1 MIVLNA
7 RDMKYYSTKV
17 YRYLLLFGA
26 MITLAACA
34 DIDLDDDDFVRKP
47 MSFTAGR
54 SFDPTRAVT
63 TNVQDDLFDDG
74 EEINVFIQGSID
86 GGNNWTEPIL
96 DHDGDEIGTSA
107 RPAVFVTAGLSGGIN
122 KLSPKIAS
130 TQPYYPVNPPEG
142 STSDVKAKIFAA
154 YPKSVTPLM
163 TTFTVQSDQSRVE
176 EDGYLSGYK
185 NSDLMLVTPFEHAK
199 NKQVINL
206 PFKHK
211 MTKLIVTAIPDGDVT
226 IDPEITIGSIMR
238 GVDIDVPNGDFA
250 YSATAP
256 TTIPL
261 RDEDDNDY
269 TKRKIKILN
278 GGAAVFPPQW
288 LEAGPEF
295 IMITGTVKL
304 KDNSGNPILD
314 DSGNPIWEPRT
325 AQFDILDKTFKEG
338 RVYKLNLHIGENDY
352 EINPNDHNHHIST
365 ITGWSEDYDEL
376 TVTPSGGYSGV
387 TISAINGSVT
397 DPDVPH
403 TEAGNYIFTGE
414 PRCPTPTV
422 TYGDPPNQK
431 TLVEGTDFR
440 FVYVDNVN
448 AGNNAQVMVLGM
460 GAYAGL
466 AALKPFT
473 IERAKAKISFPEG
486 SDKIGENAVEFNP
499 DENIG
504 FIKAINTGDGD
515 VIYSVIAAD
524 DTENTDCASVD
535 PVDGFVILQNVG
547 KCTIKATAS
556 AGRNYDYP
564 EPDNTCTYKI
574 HINPKEVKVGNLT
587 VTYAPTEFTF
597 DDTDK
602 KLTKLVVADGEHT
615 LVEDVDYTYTFT
627 NVRHHGNAKL
637 TITGKGN
644 YNANTKIEINIPI
657 NQAKPTITVKE
668 TELALGIQTSTAP
681 KTRKKTR
688 EATTEDWA
696 KNKLRFSLSP
706 TEDLKTNGVLSVTN
720 NGLLTGNGEGTATVY
735 VSIDADD
742 SENHDWIAA
751 DQKSFNVRVYPSD
764 FTFRISRYPA
774 SITKNNT
781 TYAYREPQVK
791 IGSDSIPVGAHTR
804 WVCPAKGEWQIDCY
818 GAQGGTTPTHT
829 SELIGWARGADSE
842 TETPAIIPDQKY
854 ANQGTGGRGAHIAGR
869 INLTKGKVLHVNLGQ
884 KGRVVYPG
892 EQRVRG
898 TKQEITGGGSYTTTA
913 DNTHATPNTY
923 CTTKRGKNSGKRT
936 PAIIGDKGYLKA
948 GDYEW
953 AAFAWNGGGGFLWG
967 GRCVYRFTD
976 FYNQDNIWVGNRATT
991 QNSPTATGSSDAI
1004 PGQGQG
1010 FIVFPIT
1017 GGGGATDVSLDWYG
1031 DENGGAYIPP
1041 TTGTDTQK
1049 STAWKTG
1056 IGHNMANREYG
1067 VGGTLGDGNQ
1077 IIGLQWKNPAHLF
1090 SRIIVAGGGGGGLY
1104 YDANSFFG
1112 DGGRGGGSTTSGT
1125 WDGTEGLVDDLGE
1138 GGHMNAGG
1146 RGGVRGNWLISPYR
1160 QDTRTGEYKATTASD
1175 LSYTWGTNWHS
1186 DMVYID
1192 GGYAGGYSCSDGLFG
1207 EGGYSTQSAQG
1218 AGGGGGGWYGGGSG
1232 GEAGNNGPGGGGSS
1246 FIWTNLLNSQRYQ
1259 TPAPT
1264 TTGHPAYVTFAYE
1277 AQTVPMYK
1285 LYNTINADWVAY
1297 NAGGDTHNISS
1308 PTTPPAHLD
1317 ATKYYRFMPTNS
1329 TVKAEKNQADGR
1341 KSDLGIECP
1350 FFHEIVTADA
1360 GVNAGDGWA
1369 KITLVE
1375 IDDEQ

>member
-1 MIVLNA
+1 MIVLKA

-34 DIDLDDDDFVRKP
+34 DIDLDDDDFVKKP

-63 TNVQDDLFDDG
+63 TNLQDDLFDDG

-86 GGNNWTEPIL
+86 GGNTWTEPIL
-96 DHDGDEIGTSA
+96 DHDGEEVGTSA

-130 TQPYYPVNPPEG
+130 TQPYYPVNPPDG

-154 YPKSVTPLM
+154 YPKSVTPLT
-163 TTFTVQSDQSRVE
+163 TTFTVQYDQRE
-176 EDGYLSGYK
+176 ERGYK

-211 MTKLIVTAIPDGDVT
+211 MSKLIVTAIPDGDVT
-226 IDPEITIGSIMR
+226 IDPDITIGSLWR
-238 GVDIDVPNGDFA
+238 GVDIDVENGDFA

-261 RDEDDNDY
+261 SDENSGDY
-269 TKRKIKILN
+269 SLRKIQIVN
-278 GGAAVFPPQW
+278 GGAVTFPPQY
-288 LEAGPEF
+288 LQAGPEF
-295 IMITGTVKL
+295 IMITGKVKL
-304 KDNSGNPILD
+304 KDDSGDPILD
-314 DSGNPIWEPRT
+314 ASGNPIWEPRT
-325 AQFDILDKTFKEG
+325 SQFDILDKTFKEG
-338 RVYKLNLHIGENDY
+338 RVYKLNLHIGENDFKL
-352 EINPNDHNHHIST
+352 NPNDNNSHHVST

-387 TISAINGSVT
+387 TISAINGNVT
-397 DPDVPH
+397 DPDIPH

-422 TYGDPPNQK
+422 TYGDDQK
-431 TLVEGTDFR
+431 ILEEGTDFR

-473 IERAKAKISFPEG
+473 IERAKAKITFPEG
-486 SDKIGENAVEFNP
+486 SDKTLENGNAVDFNP
-499 DENIG
+499 DDNIG
-504 FIKAINTGDGD
+504 HIDALNTGDGD

-535 PVDGFVILQNVG
+535 PIDGTVIVQNVG
-547 KCTIKATAS
+547 TCTIKATAS
-556 AGRNYDYP
+556 AGLNYDYP
-564 EPDNTCTYKI
+564 EPDNTCTYKVQI
-574 HINPKEVKVGNLT
+574 VPKVVKVGNIS
-587 VTYAPTEFTF
+587 VEYEPKSFVF

-602 KLTKLVVADGEHT
+602 KLTKLVVVDSDGEHT

-644 YNANTKIEINIPI
+644 YSESTKIEIEIPI

-706 TEDLKTNGVLSVTN
+706 TADVKSNSVLSVTN
-720 NGLLTGNGEGTATVY
+720 NGLLTGISEGTATVY

-742 SENHDWIAA
+742 SENTDWIAA

-774 SITKNNT
+774 SITKNGT
-781 TYAYREPQVK
+781 TYTYREPQVK
-791 IGSDSIPVGAHTR
+791 IGTDGIPEGAHTE

-818 GAQGGTTPTHT
+818 GAQGGSTPTHT
-829 SELIGWARGADSE
+829 SELKGWARPADSE
-842 TETPAIIPDQKY
+842 TGTPAIQADQPY

-869 INLTKGKVLHVNLGQ
+869 INLPKGQLLHVNLGQ

-898 TKQEITGGGSYTTTA
+898 PQSEIATNSYTAHTG
-913 DNTHATPNTY
+913 NEFNSPNTN
-923 CTTKRGKNSGKRT
+923 CTANRGRNTGKRT
-936 PAIIGDKGYLKA
+936 PAIIGDKGYVKA

-953 AAFAWNGGGGFLWG
+953 AAFAWNGGGGFVWG
-967 GRCVYRFTD
+967 GRCVYKYTN
-976 FYNQDNIWVGNRATT
+976 FYNQDNDWVGNGGQT
-991 QNSPTATGSSDAI
+991 QNSPTATGSSDVI
-1004 PGQGQG
+1004 RGQGQS

-1017 GGGGATDVSLDWYG
+1017 GGGGATDVSLAW
-1031 DENGGAYIPP
+1031 DESDGRYTPP
-1041 TTGTDTQK
+1041 TTDYSESVRTNAWQNGT
-1049 STAWKTG
+1049 
-1056 IGHNMANREYG
+1056 GHAMVNREYG
-1067 VGGTLGDGNQ
+1067 VGGTLGDGGNMV
-1077 IIGLQWKNPAHLF
+1077 GLQWKNPAHLF

-1104 YDANSFFG
+1104 YDSNNSFG
-1112 DGGRGGGSTTSGT
+1112 DGGDGGAWEGT
-1125 WDGTEGLVDDLGE
+1125 QGLFQDSGE
-1138 GGHMNAGG
+1138 GGHMNAAG
-1146 RGGVRGNWLISPYR
+1146 RGGIWLNWNMTLSDGSKIWAR
-1160 QDTRTGEYKATTASD
+1160 DDNRTSEYNASG
-1175 LSYTWGTNWHS
+1175 TGTNWHT
-1186 DMVYID
+1186 DMVYMD

-1218 AGGGGGGWYGGGSG
+1218 CGGGGGGWYGGGAGAESG
-1232 GEAGNNGPGGGGSS
+1232 DNGCGGGGSS
-1246 FIWTNLLNSQRYQ
+1246 FMWTDKATAKRYISSMRSDSQI
-1259 TPAPT
+1259 
-1264 TTGHPAYVTFAYE
+1264 GGAYRSTVNYE
-1277 AQTVPMYK
+1277 ASEVLMYK
-1285 LYNTINADWVAY
+1285 LYDTIDADWVNY
-1297 NAGGDTHNISS
+1297 NKCITGANIKIPN
-1308 PTTPPAHLD
+1308 PTTPPAHIR
-1317 ATKYYRFMPTNS
+1317 AANYKKFMPTNS
-1329 TVKAEKNQADGR
+1329 SVDKTSSGR
-1341 KSDLGIECP
+1341 NSSDGIECP
-1350 FFHEIVTADA
+1350 FFHEVVTKDA